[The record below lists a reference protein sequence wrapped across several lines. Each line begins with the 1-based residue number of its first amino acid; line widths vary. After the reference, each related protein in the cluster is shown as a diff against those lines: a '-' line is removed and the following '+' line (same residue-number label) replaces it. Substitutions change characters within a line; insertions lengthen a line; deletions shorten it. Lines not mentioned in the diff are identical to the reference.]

1 MQENVVET
9 IRNGVRALETFY
21 RLWEEGIYG
30 PEVDRPINPKQF
42 VSYEEIM
49 QKLEEAERSGQLLLS
64 SSEAKHIALCW
75 THGEC
80 CAVALMLHYWLK
92 EVGVE
97 SEIYVAETPYHAF
110 LKVGDIWCDG
120 LLWTTNVHEIYR
132 ANLSEVRPV
141 VMSGWEL
148 NLFYSDPFGI
158 TRTAQWLELIG
169 VSDDIIAR
177 FEQAPEP
184 FTRYNTLDYLGKL
197 FVVRD
202 QVKKYISSKCVA
214 LEVALGA
221 QPVAAPIT
229 QEQVIVG
236 GTYYSRRG
244 IEVTVDALGA
254 WGTDC
259 SQPMVIYKNVKRTF
273 DSPAGSVW
281 VLPLSTFA
289 QRFSLEPK
297 TEDLKC

>member
-1 MQENVVET
+1 MQEKVVET
-9 IRNGVRALETFY
+9 VRNGVRALETFY
-21 RLWEEGIYG
+21 RLWEEGVYG
-30 PEVDRPINPKQF
+30 PEASRPLDPDRY

-49 QKLEEAERSGQLLLS
+49 QKLEEAECSGQLLLS
-64 SSEAKHIALCW
+64 SAEAKHIALCW

-80 CAVALMLHYWLK
+80 CAVALMLHYWLA

-97 SEIYVAETPYHAF
+97 SEIYVAEAPYHAF

-132 ANLSEVRPV
+132 ANLSEPRPV
-141 VMSGWEL
+141 VMAGWEQ

-169 VSDDIIAR
+169 ASEDIIGR

-184 FTRYNTLDYLGKL
+184 FTSYSTLDYLGKL

-202 QVKKYISSKCVA
+202 QVKKYISSKCVS

-221 QPVAAPIT
+221 QPVTAPIG
-229 QEQVIVG
+229 QEQVKAG
-236 GTYYSRRG
+236 ETYFSRRG
-244 IEVTVDALGA
+244 IEVVVDAIGA

-259 SQPMVIYKNVKRTF
+259 SQAMVVYKNVKRTF
-273 DSPAGSVW
+273 DSPAGSTW
-281 VLPLSTFA
+281 VLPLTTFA

-297 TEDLKC
+297 TEDQKC

>member
-1 MQENVVET
+1 M
-9 IRNGVRALETFY
+9 A
-21 RLWEEGIYG
+21 
-30 PEVDRPINPKQF
+30 
-42 VSYEEIM
+42 
-49 QKLEEAERSGQLLLS
+49 
-64 SSEAKHIALCW
+64 
-75 THGEC
+75 
-80 CAVALMLHYWLK
+80 
-92 EVGVE
+92 
-97 SEIYVAETPYHAF
+97 
-110 LKVGDIWCDG
+110 
-120 LLWTTNVHEIYR
+120 
-132 ANLSEVRPV
+132 
-141 VMSGWEL
+141 MSGWEL

-221 QPVAAPIT
+221 QPVSAPVT